1 MAISATKIDLRA
13 THDDKNLLSRA
24 AKSVGKS
31 LSQFVLE
38 VTVREA
44 QHILADDPNI
54 VLNAEQWDELMN
66 RLDNPR
72 VDKNKLKDLM
82 NTPSVFADA

>member
-1 MAISATKIDLRA
+1 MAIAASRIDVRA
-13 THDDKNLLSRA
+13 SDNDKNLLAKA

-44 QHILADDPNI
+44 QHILADDPN
-54 VLNAEQWDELMN
+54 VTLNSQQWDELED

-72 VDKNKLKDLM
+72 VDKKKLQNLLQA
-82 NTPSVFADA
+82 PSIFADA